1 MVNQIEKGTILDML
15 DRHSALPLH
24 TQFETILRNKIED
37 EEWPVNSSIPS
48 ENEMSRIYGISRM
61 TVRSVLNRLVDEGLL
76 YRVQGKGTYVAEP
89 KIITSPLVRYGIRE
103 QLEQMGYETTTKMV
117 SFEKI
122 AASTKIARALNVER
136 GRSIFMVKRL
146 RYVKGEPLSFH
157 ISYVPAQ
164 YFPDLENQDLEHNQM
179 CNVIERNYNFA
190 IQRRIETLEA
200 IPAAPEEA
208 WLLSVHPN
216 SSLLLLEN
224 MVYTDGD
231 LPLEYS
237 RIIFRGDKIKIRLEF
252 QRI

>member
-1 MVNQIEKGTILDML
+1 ML
-15 DRHSALPLH
+15 DRRSALPLH

-37 EEWPVNSSIPS
+37 EEWPINSCIPS

-61 TVRSVLNRLVDEGLL
+61 TVRSVLNRLVDAGLL
-76 YRVQGKGTYVAEP
+76 YRVQGKGTFVAEP
-89 KIITSPLVRYGIRE
+89 KIISSPLVRYGIRE
-103 QLEQMGYETTTKMV
+103 QLEQLGYATNTKMI

-122 AASTKIARALNVER
+122 PASTKISKFLNVEY
-136 GRSIFMVKRL
+136 GKDIFLVKRL

-157 ISYVPAQ
+157 SSYVPAR
-164 YFPDLENQDLEHNQM
+164 YFPDLDKQDLEHNQM
-179 CNVIERNYNFA
+179 CNVIEKNYNFT

-200 IPAAPEEA
+200 VPAAPEEA
-208 WLLSVHPN
+208 WLLSIHPN

-237 RIIFRGDKIKIRLEF
+237 RIIFRGDKIKIKLEY
-252 QRI
+252 QRS

>member
-1 MVNQIEKGTILDML
+1 MNILD
-15 DRHSALPLH
+15 RRSALPLH

-37 EEWPVNSSIPS
+37 EEWPINSCIPS

-61 TVRSVLNRLVDEGLL
+61 TVRSVLNRLVDAGLL
-76 YRVQGKGTYVAEP
+76 YRVHGKGTFVAEP
-89 KIITSPLVRYGIRE
+89 KIISSPLVRYGLRE
-103 QLEQMGYETTTKMV
+103 QLEQMGYETITKML

-122 AASTKIARALNVER
+122 AASTKIAKTLNIEY
-136 GRSIFMVKRL
+136 GKEIFLVKRL

-157 ISYVPAQ
+157 ISYVPVQ
-164 YFPDLENQDLEHNQM
+164 YFPGLENQDLEHNQM
-179 CNVIERNYNFA
+179 CNVIEKNYNFT

-200 IPAAPEEA
+200 VPATPEEA

-224 MVYTDGD
+224 MVYTDRD

-237 RIIFRGDKIKIRLEF
+237 RIIFRGDKIKIKLEY
-252 QRI
+252 QRS